1 MKPQL
6 LKRCRDCMNR
16 SKVEID
22 GFATCFKRHADVWLD
37 SVACDE
43 IDDVEPF

>member
-1 MKPQL
+1 MKPEL
-6 LKRCRDCMNR
+6 SKKCRDCQNR

-22 GFATCFKRHADVWLD
+22 GFATCLKTHSDVWLE